1 MISRLFCLLITLIML
16 TACVSTPTA
25 PSVITLPGKGISFE
39 QFRVDDYNCR
49 MFAFQQLE
57 GKAPQLVQH
66 SSGTANGAAATGQ
79 GSVADT
85 AQGGMPQPVPAT
97 TAMHR
102 SQRQFDIH
110 YIQCMYARGHRVPM
124 LGRLTG
130 DPADV
135 EAGNPKINAPP
146 SGSKPPVP
154 PTGNPSSPPSR

>member
-1 MISRLFCLLITLIML
+1 MITLIML

-39 QFRVDDYNCR
+39 QFRVDDYDCR
-49 MFAFQQLE
+49 MLAFQHLE
-57 GKAPQLVQH
+57 GKTPQSAP
-66 SSGTANGAAATGQ
+66 AAA
-79 GSVADT
+79 
-85 AQGGMPQPVPAT
+85 
-97 TAMHR
+97 AMHR
-102 SQRQFDIH
+102 NQRQFDIH

-146 SGSKPPVP
+146 SDSKPPVP
-154 PTGNPSSPPSR
+154 PAGNPPSPPSR